1 LKNPPDQKI
10 TGNGVNKMAL
20 TGIQIFK
27 LLPKTNCKECGV
39 PTCLAF
45 AMALAAGKA
54 ELSACPY
61 VSDEAKEALSE
72 ASAPP
77 IRPVTI
83 GVGDNAVKVGGE
95 TVMFRH
101 EKRFENPPGIAI
113 MVKTGMDDAEIDAR
127 LKKFKELQY
136 ERVGL
141 HLRGELVAIKDE
153 SGDAARFE
161 AVIGKVLQGSD
172 AGLILMSDSADVLA
186 AGVKA
191 CADKKPLIYAATGDN
206 LDQVVTLAK
215 DNSCPLAVKGANLD
229 EVAELAEKAAA
240 AGVNDIVIDSGARTV
255 KQAFQDEL
263 IIRGAALVNKYK
275 PLGYPTI
282 AIPAEMTDDPMKEA
296 VIAGMM
302 IAKYAGLIVL
312 SDFQGESLFPL
323 LVERMNVYTD
333 PQRPLATTQG
343 IYEIGNVTDQSPVLI
358 TTNFSLTYF
367 IVSGEIESSKVPS
380 YLLVMDTEG
389 LSVMTAWAA
398 GKFVADAIGP
408 FVKKSGIEDKVKHR
422 KLIIPGYAAAE
433 SGGLEEELPG
443 WEVLV
448 GPREGAHITAY
459 LKAWTP

>member
-1 LKNPPDQKI
+1 
-10 TGNGVNKMAL
+10 MAL

-45 AMALAAGKA
+45 AMSLAAGKA
-54 ELSACPY
+54 ELTACPH
-61 VSDEAKEALSE
+61 VSDEAKAALSE

-83 GVGDNAVKVGGE
+83 GAGDNKVKVGGE

-101 EKRFENPPGIAI
+101 EKRFENPSGIALT
-113 MVKTGMDDAEIDAR
+113 VGTGMDDAEIDAR

-141 HLRGELVAIKDE
+141 LLRAELVAIKDE

-161 AVIGKVLQGSD
+161 AVTGKVTQGSD
-172 AGLILMSDSADVLA
+172 AGIILMSDNTDVLA

-206 LDQVVTLAK
+206 VDAVAALAK
-215 DNSCPLAVKGANLD
+215 DNSCPVVAKGASLD
-229 EVAELAEKAAA
+229 EVAELTEKLVAS
-240 AGVNDIVIDSGARTV
+240 GVNDIVIDSGAKTV
-255 KQAFQDEL
+255 KQLFQDQL
-263 IIRGAALVNKYK
+263 IIRGAALVSKYK

-282 AIPAEMTDDPMKEA
+282 ALPAEMTDDPMKEA
-296 VIAGMM
+296 VIAGML
-302 IAKYAGLIVL
+302 IAKYAGIVVL

-323 LVERMNVYTD
+323 LVERLNIYTD
-333 PQRPLATTQG
+333 PQRPLATTEG
-343 IYEIGNVTDQSPVLI
+343 IYEINNPDENSPVLI
-358 TTNFSLTYF
+358 TSNFSLTYF
-367 IVSGEIESSKVPS
+367 IVSGEIEASKVSS
-380 YLLVMDTEG
+380 YLVVMDTEG

-408 FVKKSGIEDKVKHR
+408 FIKKSGIADKVKHR
-422 KLIIPGYAAAE
+422 KLIIPGYAASE
-433 SGGLEEELPG
+433 SGGLEEELPD
-443 WEVLV
+443 WEILI
-448 GPREGAHITAY
+448 GPREGSHIPAY